1 MMKKILFASSAL
13 VAVAAAGTAQ
23 ASEPIQL
30 SVGGYMEQWAGFS
43 DSDVTGDD
51 GRNNAFQ
58 SDSEIHF
65 SGKTTLDNGVE
76 VGAMVELEAETSSD
90 QIDEQYLWVTG
101 SFGRIE
107 MGKNDG
113 AADSMQRSAPSVGP
127 VGVNDGD
134 LSIWVDSYLVDTSSR
149 AGDQNRVTYYTP
161 SISGFRAGV
170 SYADDSN
177 RNGANGGDD
186 EIGSGDNIVSAGF
199 EYEGDFNGVT
209 FAADIMGE
217 NWGEGNL
224 VGVGTNI
231 GFGNFTVGGSYSHTD
246 DEYGDMAGGATR
258 TAASDTDQFDLGVSY
273 AMDAASVS
281 LSYGYADY
289 GDGDTDGTRTGN
301 GEAQVIDLGMAYQLG
316 AGVAW
321 KSSIFWFEDEAD
333 GAEDNDGYGAV
344 TGLALT
350 F

>member
-1 MMKKILFASSAL
+1 MKKILFATSAL

-30 SVGGYMEQWAGFS
+30 EVGGFMEQWAGFS
-43 DSDVTGDD
+43 DSDVTGTD
-51 GRNNAFQ
+51 GRNNGFQ

-101 SFGRIE
+101 NFGRIE
-107 MGKNDG
+107 MGKNDS
-113 AADSMQRSAPSVGP
+113 AADSMQHAAPAVGP

-134 LSIWVDSYLVDTSSR
+134 LDIWVDSYLVDTSIR
-149 AGDQNRVTYYTP
+149 QGDQNRVTYFTP

-170 SYADDSN
+170 SYADDSH
-177 RNGANGGDD
+177 RNGVSSYSDAQGA
-186 EIGSGDNIVSAGF
+186 GDNIVSGAL
-199 EYEGDFNGVT
+199 EYVGEYNGVT
-209 FAADIMGE
+209 FAVDAIGE

-224 VGVGTNI
+224 VGGGANV

-246 DEYGDMAGGATR
+246 DDYGDIAGGAT
-258 TAASDTDQFDLGVSY
+258 TTGGSDTDQFDLGVSY
-273 AMDAASVS
+273 AMNAASVS
-281 LSYGYADY
+281 LTYGYADY
-289 GDGDTDGTRTGN
+289 GDGSTDDGRTGT
-301 GEAQVIDLGMAYQLG
+301 GEAQVVDLGMAYQLG

-321 KSSIFWFEDEAD
+321 KSSVFWFEDDAD
-333 GAEDNDGYGAV
+333 GIEDNDGYGAV